1 MFELT
6 NKIIIITGASSGI
19 GRACAIACS
28 KMGAKVILIGRNE
41 MELSNTLSLMI
52 PGHHLSVCQDI
63 TKYEELEGMIDYIVR
78 ERGKING
85 FIHSAGTEIVLPLKM
100 MSVAQYDKLFSVN
113 VWAAFELTKQ
123 IVKQKNICSDGGSII
138 YISSVAGIKAE
149 AAKIAY
155 SSSKAALIR
164 GAQSIALEYASR
176 KIRVNTISPAVCE
189 TKMSQMFLEKLSDE
203 AKQSVIDKHPLG
215 LGKPEDV
222 AYACIF
228 LLSDESRWITGTN
241 LIVDG
246 GYCAK

>member
-6 NKIIIITGASSGI
+6 DKVIIITGASSGI
-19 GRACAIACS
+19 GRACAIECS
-28 KMGAKVILIGRNE
+28 KMGAKVILIGRSE

-52 PGHHLSVCQDI
+52 PGYHLSVCQDI

-176 KIRVNTISPAVCE
+176 KIRVNTISPAVCV